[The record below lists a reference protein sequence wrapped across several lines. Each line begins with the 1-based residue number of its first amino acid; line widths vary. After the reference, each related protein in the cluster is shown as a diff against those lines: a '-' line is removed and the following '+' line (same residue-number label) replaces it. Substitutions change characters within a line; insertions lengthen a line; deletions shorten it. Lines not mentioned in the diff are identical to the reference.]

1 MRRKNKIRESDF
13 GSYKGPGTPR
23 QTNAQ
28 PAPKQPVPPGSPG
41 SPGSPN
47 NPPNPVPPNGQPPN
61 PNAPRPGQPNQQG
74 NQNVD
79 IATLRKNLKAQ
90 LSANGQTP
98 PNDAEIDKIL
108 QAQLQQ
114 QTGTMEAIFHTLKD
128 LDMLAERKL
137 VENIRKKFRRK

>member
-13 GSYKGPGTPR
+13 GSYKGPGTPKR
-23 QTNAQ
+23 QTNTQ
-28 PAPKQPVPPGSPG
+28 PAPKQPVPPGAPN
-41 SPGSPN
+41 PPN
-47 NPPNPVPPNGQPPN
+47 NPPNPVPPNGQPQN

-79 IATLRKNLKAQ
+79 IAVLRKNLKDQ

-108 QAQLQQ
+108 NAQLQQ
-114 QTGTMEAIFHTLKD
+114 QGGKMEAIFNTLKD
-128 LDMLAERKL
+128 LDVLIEKKF
-137 VENIRKKFRRK
+137 VENIKRKFRRK